1 MAAGSKVVKGI
12 FGRTLK
18 QTAAERAKA
27 ATGKKINRT
36 GGRTSA
42 TSAIAGKDKTELQ
55 VIIRNLKD
63 KEKLTAT
70 EKTQLVA
77 AEKRLATLTTKDATE
92 VDKIGRA
99 SAQSNRDRAEFKGY
113 KPSSPFSMG
122 GMPNKRTGNIDMR
135 KGGMFKTKGN

>member
-1 MAAGSKVVKGI
+1 MAAKSKLVKK
-12 FGRTLK
+12 LK
-18 QTAAERAKA
+18 PKSPSSAMEQTII
-27 ATGKKINRT
+27 GKRINRT

-42 TSAIAGKDKTELQ
+42 TSAISGKDKTELQ

-77 AEKRLATLTTKDATE
+77 AEKRLATLTTKDTAE
-92 VDKIGRA
+92 RA
-99 SAQSNRDRAEFKGY
+99 SVSRSSSQSNRDRAEFKGY
-113 KPSSPFSMG
+113 TPSSPFSMG